1 MKGVN
6 TPLHWQSAIMTQ
18 FTVLK
23 PKNISGN
30 KLSLSKWKS
39 SCYAPHSC
47 SLLHFSRLQSLSP
60 QIPCS
65 DSLLLTSI
73 SILSLYLTLS
83 ISKGQMLPAVT
94 VALHW
99 YSALNL
105 AKSKAAVSTCC
116 NQTAIWHRP
125 QKQKARKVLKNW
137 RNREIWEGDWKEE
150 TDRLIRLSSS
160 DIICCAIGSLKSKS
174 SSALIKG
181 FCSAFCR
188 EQKQHSRA
196 F

>member
-23 PKNISGN
+23 PNNISGN

-47 SLLHFSRLQSLSP
+47 SLLRFSRLQSLSP
-60 QIPCS
+60 KIPCS

-94 VALHW
+94 VAPHW

-137 RNREIWEGDWKEE
+137 RNREIWEGD
-150 TDRLIRLSSS
+150 RLIRLSSS
-160 DIICCAIGSLKSKS
+160 DIICCAIGSLKSKN
-174 SSALIKG
+174 SSALIKS

-188 EQKQHSRA
+188 EQKHHRRA